1 MDVLDRPPRTI
12 MEAYQAL
19 PEGTLAE
26 LIHGIIYMSPSPQR
40 KHQRII
46 GKLFSEM
53 FDYVESRQA
62 GEVYVAPFDVYL
74 DESENAVQPDILFVA
89 KENLSIIKEHIH
101 GSPDLVIEVLS
112 GDRNYDLKIKKAL
125 YEKFGVKEYWV
136 IDPDTREAIGFVLT
150 NDAYQALPVA
160 IGKVSS
166 SLLRAT
172 FSF

>member
-1 MDVLDRPPRTI
+1 MNPFNHPSGAT

-26 LIHGIIYMSPSPQR
+26 LIQGVIYQTPSPQR

-53 FDYVESRQA
+53 FDYVEAKQA

-150 NDAYQALPVA
+150 NAVYQELPVA

-172 FSF
+172 FNF